1 MLPGPQVGLSPAT
14 TAPGAVAPQS
24 APLPPAPAPP
34 ALPLPGPRTEAA
46 RAALARARV
55 RGVPQPDVVT
65 FVARCPGCG
74 RDAEW
79 QEEREDTRLRATV
92 RCDCG

>member
-1 MLPGPQVGLSPAT
+1 VLPGPQVGFPPAT

-24 APLPPAPAPP
+24 VPLPVVPAPA
-34 ALPLPGPRTEAA
+34 GTGTRTEAA
-46 RAALARARV
+46 RVASARARV

-92 RCDCG
+92 RCDCA